1 MGVLEVEFKDLTLD
15 FDLRADAKFYSFA
28 ILNKCDFVATKKYP
42 LVKLKDL
49 VDPEYIVFKYANG
62 NIYNGLPT
70 SSEYFD
76 DDGEILKY
84 QLVTKE
90 EHPGRI
96 KYEARKGQILISS
109 LKGAKAPVIFIR
121 EKYEGVA
128 VSNGFYI
135 FRVKENNNVL
145 WKYVYYVLKSSLMR
159 NILDEHLSRGIGIS
173 AYKEIDLLRI
183 KIPLPPRE
191 LQEEIVKKIE
201 KIEEQIRNEKQKL
214 IPLQDV
220 IEEVFI
226 KYGVKSTKFER
237 KEFEAFTT
245 DALKIADQKF
255 LRCGAQYRA
264 FWDVHNG
271 LLFGDKSKF
280 PIVKLGSVMK
290 SHKTKT
296 LKKGVL
302 NKEYVL
308 IELEDMEAATG
319 KITNLGR
326 VVTEIGSDKTY
337 FNGCD
342 LITTKLRPYLGYTIL
357 NDPELELIGTTEL
370 LPFKVNKDLASP
382 EYLKYLLLSYEY
394 LENSNFLMH
403 GKEHPRIHPLDLL
416 NIRIPLPSDLETQQ
430 RIVRE
435 IQEQEKI
442 NEAAQSKIKAHREEI
457 NRIILTTLTEDK
469 KIEVT

>member
-1 MGVLEVEFKDLTLD
+1 MGLLEADLKDLTLD
-15 FDLRADAKFYSFA
+15 FDLRVDAKFYSFA
-28 ILNKCDFVATKKYP
+28 ILNKYDFAVTKKFP

-49 VDPEYIVFKYANG
+49 VDPEYIVFNYVDG
-62 NIYNGLPT
+62 NIYNGVST

-76 DDGEILKY
+76 EDGEILKY

-90 EHPGRI
+90 DHPGRI

-121 EKYEGVA
+121 EKHEGIV

-173 AYKEIDLLRI
+173 AYKEIDILRI

-245 DALKIADQKF
+245 DAFKLADQKF

-271 LLFGDKSKF
+271 LLFEGKSKF
-280 PIVKLGSVMK
+280 HIVKLGSVMK
-290 SHKTKT
+290 LHKTKT

-302 NKEYVL
+302 DKEYIL
-308 IELEDMEAATG
+308 LELEDIESGNG
-319 KITNLGR
+319 KIRSLER

-357 NDPELELIGTTEL
+357 NNLELEIISTTEL
-370 LPFKVNKDLASP
+370 LPFRVDKNLAYSD
-382 EYLKYLLLSYEY
+382 YVKYLLLSYEY
-394 LENSNFLMH
+394 MEKSGFLMH

-416 NIRIPLPSDLETQQ
+416 NIKIPLLGDLNTQQ
-430 RIVRE
+430 KIVNE

-442 NEAAQSKIKAHREEI
+442 NDAAQDKVRKLREEI
-457 NRIILTTLTEDK
+457 NGIILTTLT
-469 KIEVT
+469 